1 MGGRVFQG
9 QPPDRALQT
18 VIDGGISV
26 ALPEIQCTE
35 GHGSGVLYQ
44 AAVVF
49 IARGHA
55 DIFAPPADHIA
66 TGNLTALHHVKAGDD
81 TIGMRPED
89 GAIGFAA
96 GHFFDAAGNLA
107 ASEFDSR
114 HLTMSVATMMN
125 VPHRICV
132 GGGVEKVEVIT
143 RMIRARLA
151 TVLVTDDQTAIA
163 VLEEIS

>member
-9 QPPDRALQT
+9 QPPERALQIA
-18 VIDGGISV
+18 IDGGISV
-26 ALPEIQCTE
+26 ALPEIQCAE
-35 GHGSGVLYQ
+35 GHGSSVLHQ

-66 TGNLTALHHVKAGDD
+66 TGNLTALNQVKARDD

-89 GAIGFAA
+89 GAIGFAS
-96 GHFFDAAGNLA
+96 GHFFDAAGNLV
-107 ASEFDSR
+107 ASEFGSR

-125 VPHRICV
+125 VPHRICG
-132 GGGVEKVEVIT
+132 GGGVEKVEAIT
-143 RMIRARLA
+143 RVIRAHLA
-151 TVLVTDDQTAIA
+151 TLLVTDEQTAIA